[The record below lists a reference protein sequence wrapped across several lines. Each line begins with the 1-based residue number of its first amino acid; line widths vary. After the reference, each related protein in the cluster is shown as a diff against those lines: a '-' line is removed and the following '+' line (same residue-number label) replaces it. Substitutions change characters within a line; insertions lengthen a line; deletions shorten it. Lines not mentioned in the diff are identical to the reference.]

1 MGAKAI
7 VINSSSHRVCREV
20 ERFIQNAHS
29 TDTIYMVYTNDDFRT
44 AVKSHRP
51 WLVFLE
57 TNSWYE
63 ATPYMIAQYA
73 DVVPWMNI
81 AAFSYERLTPSKA
94 AGFVNLGAGSFIDLR
109 KDETE
114 IANAF
119 NHVLH
124 NRFYVPQWVEDAVE
138 KYSLAIPEYYIL
150 NKSELPVLRLLSL
163 GNSIPDISQKLGISN
178 GTVRNHI
185 SNVHKKF
192 NIHSQSELIGLALR
206 IGIVNPAELVTE
218 HINHID
224 LNEEARNV
232 HTDKG

>member
-20 ERFIQNAHS
+20 ERFIQKAHS

-51 WLVFLE
+51 WLVLLE
-57 TNSWYE
+57 SNCWYE

-73 DVVPWMNI
+73 DTFPLMNI
-81 AAFSYERLTPSKA
+81 ALFSYERLTPSKA
-94 AGFVNLGAGSFIDLR
+94 AGFVNLGAGSFIDFRL
-109 KDETE
+109 DETE
-114 IANAF
+114 IENAF
-119 NHVLH
+119 NRIMHHKL
-124 NRFYVPQWVEDAVE
+124 YVPHWIEGVVE

-206 IGIVNPAELVTE
+206 IGIVNPEELVTE
-218 HINHID
+218 QINHID

-232 HTDKG
+232 YTDKG